1 MDAALALYL
10 GICVTFWALGFTA
23 GRIERATER
32 ALESSL

>member
-1 MDAALALYL
+1 MDLWLYL
-10 GICVTFWALGFTA
+10 GVCVTFWAAGYTA